1 MKYPQISKPKANGE
15 KGEKGKWKG
24 TKTPWGDRTEEK
36 KNPPP
41 LAKEWTVYDYDSG
54 NIR

>member
-1 MKYPQISKPKANGE
+1 MVK

-36 KNPPP
+36 KP
-41 LAKEWTVYDYDSG
+41 TSSG
-54 NIR
+54 QRMNSVWLWFR